1 MVALR
6 ASTFTPLE
14 AGEPQSTAEVCRVYR
29 FKLTP
34 IPASNAE
41 TLEEAPVLSIGV
53 TK

>member
-1 MVALR
+1 MAALR

-34 IPASNAE
+34 ISASSPE